1 MLQSNLFTKTRRED
15 PKDEVAKNAKLLIRG
30 GFINKEMAGVYSFLP
45 LGLRVLN
52 KITGIIREEMNAVG
66 GQEISMTALQN
77 LDVWKKTGR
86 ADDEVVD
93 VWFKTN
99 LKEGGE
105 LGLGFTHEEPITNML
120 LSHISSYRDLPI
132 SVFQFQTKFRNETRA
147 KSGLI
152 RGREFL
158 MKDLY
163 SFHGSLEEHNSFY
176 DQAKQAYLNIFRRTG
191 IGDQTYITFASGG
204 SFSASS
210 DEFQTLSEAG
220 EDIIY
225 LSREKNIAINKEVC
239 TDELLAKMGINRE
252 SLEEVK
258 SIEVG
263 NIFHLGT
270 KFSGPLA
277 LNFIDQAGEIK
288 PVIMGS
294 YGLGPSRLMGTIAE
308 VLSDDKGIIWPKEVA
323 PFDVHIIVIGGED
336 SEAMTEATKLASK
349 LEASGLEVL
358 LDDRDRP
365 AGEKFA
371 DADLYGIPT
380 RVVISP
386 KTLEEGAI
394 EVKDRKTGEVKKLS
408 EEELLESF
416 K

>member
-1 MLQSNLFTKTRRED
+1 LQSNLFTKTRRED

>member
-30 GFINKEMAGVYSFLP
+30 GFINKEMEGVYSFLP

>member
-1 MLQSNLFTKTRRED
+1 MQSNLFTKTRRED